1 MIETGY
7 KGGYVLNPGDLPFHL
22 CSMQIFFV
30 AALQFFIKNEQ
41 TKEKLL
47 GFMVPSMLLGG
58 IMALLIPTVGVNFT
72 DPQVYQYFIFHAYII
87 FFAVYVLRQKLVNW
101 SWKTLLRNFGYIGV
115 LAFFVMLINSV
126 LSIGF
131 ERGNFMYL
139 VRPPMDNLPILNLD
153 NGWVVYFFSL
163 AGVMAVLLTSFHAI
177 VIFFTNRSN
186 KKK

>member
-1 MIETGY
+1 
-7 KGGYVLNPGDLPFHL
+7 
-22 CSMQIFFV
+22 
-30 AALQFFIKNEQ
+30 
-41 TKEKLL
+41 
-47 GFMVPSMLLGG
+47 MVPSMLLGG